1 MDTDT
6 CKALGSDAG
15 YPFDYSWMLDGFH
28 TIYYNDKRCTSSN
41 QYNDDL
47 MKWNVYTRA
56 AKIWIKLSL
65 SDDLDSNEEIW

>member
-15 YPFDYSWMLDGFH
+15 YSFDYSWMLDGFH
-28 TIYYNDKRCTSSN
+28 TIYYNHQTCTSSS